1 MILTKDNLL
10 RFIREKKYVTPAI
23 ISEVFETTTMIASTA
38 LSELAKAKQIEITH
52 LKLSSTPYY
61 YDPRQSECLIELG
74 EKHLTN
80 YDKEVFLMLKENQ
93 VLNDSSLSIQ
103 QRLAVERIK
112 DFAIP
117 LEISHSS
124 RNLKFWVWYLRNIN
138 ETKKQIVE
146 VLSGKSGG
154 DAKSKKISQTRRTDY
169 ETKVSEIS
177 QMPKT
182 RTQEKPFVDLLETSN
197 GKIEE
202 ESKNEMYIENYL
214 KKNYLRIENKNK
226 NERFIRYT
234 TSLTVN
240 RMKVVFDC
248 IYYLKKPNETQ
259 ILKFYTSSN
268 KPKIVFIENAQKKL
282 FKLAQNL
289 DNLEIVNI

>member
-1 MILTKDNLL
+1 MILTRDNLL

-23 ISEVFETTTMIASTA
+23 ISEIFETTTTIASAA
-38 LSELAKAKQIEITH
+38 LSDLTKAKQIEITH

-61 YDPRQSECLIELG
+61 YDPRQRECLIDLG

-80 YDKEVFLMLKENQ
+80 YDKEVFLILKKNQ
-93 VLNDSSLSIQ
+93 VVNDSNLSIQ

-112 DFAIP
+112 DFAVP
-117 LEISHSS
+117 LEFNYAS
-124 RNLKFWVWYLRNIN
+124 RNLRFWVWYLRDIN
-138 ETKKQIVE
+138 ETKKQILE

-154 DAKSKKISQTRRTDY
+154 DSKSKKTSQARQTDDG
-169 ETKVSEIS
+169 TKPSES
-177 QMPKT
+177 QMT
-182 RTQEKPFVDLLETSN
+182 RASVQEKPVSDLLETSN

-202 ESKNEMYIENYL
+202 ESKNEMFIENYL
-214 KKNYLRIENKNK
+214 RKNYLKIENKNK
-226 NERFIRYT
+226 NDKFIRYT

-240 RMKVVFDC
+240 KLKIVFDC

-268 KPKIVFIENAQKKL
+268 KPKIVFVENAQKKL

-289 DNLEIVNI
+289 ENLEIVNI

>member
-10 RFIREKKYVTPAI
+10 RFIREKRYVTPAI
-23 ISEVFETTTMIASTA
+23 ISEVFETTTMIASAA
-38 LSELAKAKQIEITH
+38 LSELAKSKQIEITH

-61 YDPRQSECLIELG
+61 YDPRQRECLIELG
-74 EKHLTN
+74 EKHLTS
-80 YDKEVFLMLKENQ
+80 YDKEVFLILKENQ
-93 VLNDSSLSIQ
+93 VVNDSNLSIQ

-117 LEISHSS
+117 LEINYSS

-138 ETKKQIVE
+138 ETKKQILD
-146 VLSGKSGG
+146 VLSGKSSR
-154 DAKSKKISQTRRTDY
+154 DTKSKKTQARQTDNEKKPS
-169 ETKVSEIS
+169 ETS
-177 QMPKT
+177 QMSKT
-182 RTQEKPFVDLLETSN
+182 YMQEKPVSDLLETSN
-197 GKIEE
+197 GKMEE
-202 ESKNEMYIENYL
+202 ESKYEMFIENYF

-226 NERFIRYT
+226 NDKFIRYT

-240 RMKVVFDC
+240 RLKIVFDC

-268 KPKIVFIENAQKKL
+268 KPKIVFAENAQKKL

-289 DNLEIVNI
+289 ENLAIVNI